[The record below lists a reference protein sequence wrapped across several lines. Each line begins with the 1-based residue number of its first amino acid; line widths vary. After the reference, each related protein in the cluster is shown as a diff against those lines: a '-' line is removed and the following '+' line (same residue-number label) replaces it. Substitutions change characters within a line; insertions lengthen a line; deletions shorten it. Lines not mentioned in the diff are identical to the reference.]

1 MPSKT
6 NLTIVSSKESDIPRL
21 VEIQFSAFEGDP
33 YQQAFYPGPD
43 SPASRAKA
51 ERNTLKEWREEPF
64 IHVIKCVDSTTGVIA
79 GFAIWNIF
87 DRERSREEW
96 GHRPAVD
103 WLDTEQQ
110 RKVAETFLY
119 ANLAIRER
127 IWEGRC
133 YVRELL
139 ACHSLR
145 DVSHEALSF
154 CTGWKSTLNLLSHAS
169 C

>member
-1 MPSKT
+1 MPPNPTLK
-6 NLTIVSSKESDIPRL
+6 IVSSEESDIPRL
-21 VEIQFSAFEGDP
+21 VEIQFSAFQGDP
-33 YQQAFYPGPD
+33 YQQAFYPGPSD
-43 SPASRAKA
+43 SPTNVAKA
-51 ERNTLKEWREEPF
+51 EANTLKEWQESKPF
-64 IHVIKCVDSTTGVIA
+64 IHFINCIDSTTGVIA

-96 GHRPAVD
+96 AHRPAVD

-133 YVRELL
+133 YLCEFELL
-139 ACHSLR
+139 FQSFR
-145 DVSHEALSF
+145 ALYI
-154 CTGWKSTLNLLSHAS
+154 GLLYVV
-169 C
+169 